1 MDDGEDRD
9 MTAILPF
16 RSSPR
21 RELADP
27 VGVELRFEA
36 RDRNGLERGRMLSLP
51 RNAIADWVRQQ
62 VDQSAGSVPSSV
74 AITAPSMMVFG
85 RARTS
90 PGMGLRSVLLAWL
103 CGIGLL
109 ASWLVPSTAQA
120 QASWEYS
127 PYRNLI
133 WLASGPSPELNAQV
147 QKEITADL
155 LLRGQSL
162 LGACWTLQISEP
174 PAELAADLALDV
186 ELITASDLETAA
198 EKSLLENDKL
208 FLIQLGSNPRETIIR
223 VREVDCRTRHL
234 GPVVER
240 RVRQPDRLAA
250 ETFSAMVQS
259 FAPLVRIESGEE
271 KTLVTRLR
279 AGGLITDPASPAYV
293 DTGDF
298 LQPIVRRN
306 DRLGKPTRIDV
317 VDWTFLE
324 VTKRNETNP
333 NLLECH
339 VHSAMRSPI
348 RGRGGSRR
356 EQYALGLRLTFKET
370 RVEVLA
376 QVPSKETP
384 YALPGLEV
392 YAKRPSTDPP
402 PQTPEEKLAES
413 KANPAELLGYTDW
426 RGSYTVQPG
435 TQPLR
440 MVYLKN
446 GGQLLRRLPIVPGLQ
461 PVLRVDVPDDDPRLM
476 AEGFIRGFHAEIM
489 DVVAQRKILEV
500 RIRKRI
506 EEAKVEEATQLI
518 VELRGLPSRND
529 MTRKLDQGQNRQ
541 IKSPN
546 RFVQGHIDTMYADT
560 RTMINQYLNP
570 DLPDRLSAE
579 LNKVAS
585 RP

>member
-1 MDDGEDRD
+1 
-9 MTAILPF
+9 MTGPSLAYPSRSPLPF
-16 RSSPR
+16 SPAR
-21 RELADP
+21 AAVANRVATYVLTHQVRTAAPNDPIVRGSKVLADSSDSP
-27 VGVELRFEA
+27 TASSYRLFQAAARFLWRFAGVSRFMKSTLLGSHA
-36 RDRNGLERGRMLSLP
+36 RLLAAVLVIGLG
-51 RNAIADWVRQQ
+51 
-62 VDQSAGSVPSSV
+62 
-74 AITAPSMMVFG
+74 T
-85 RARTS
+85 
-90 PGMGLRSVLLAWL
+90 VLLGPRA
-103 CGIGLL
+103 
-109 ASWLVPSTAQA
+109 ASA

-127 PYRNLI
+127 PYRNQVWI
-133 WLASGPSPELNAQV
+133 AFGPSPDLNAEVRDRVAQELV
-147 QKEITADL
+147 LRSQAILGPCWDL
-155 LLRGQSL
+155 NI
-162 LGACWTLQISEP
+162 AEP
-174 PAELAADLALDV
+174 PGELAVDLALDV
-186 ELITASDLETAA
+186 ELLAASELETHA

-208 FLIQLGSNPRETIIR
+208 FLVQLGTNPRETVIR

-234 GPVVER
+234 GPVIER
-240 RVRQPDRLAA
+240 RLRQSDRLAA
-250 ETFSAMVQS
+250 ETFSALVQS

-279 AGGLITDPASPAYV
+279 AGGLILDPESPAYV
-293 DTGDF
+293 DTGDV

-356 EQYALGLRLTFKET
+356 EQYALGLRLTFPNT
-370 RVEVLA
+370 RIDVLA

-392 YAKRPSTDPP
+392 YAKRPSTAPP
-402 PQTPEEKLAES
+402 PQTPEEKVAEA

-435 TQPLR
+435 DQPLR
-440 MVYLKN
+440 IVYLKN

-461 PVLRVDVPDDDPRLM
+461 PTHRIEVPDDDPRLM
-476 AEGFIRGFHAEIM
+476 AEGFIRGFHGEIM
-489 DVVAQRKILEV
+489 DLVAQRKILEV

-506 EEAKVEEATQLI
+506 EESKVEEATQLI
-518 VELRGLPSRND
+518 AELRSLPSRSD
-529 MTRKLDQGQNRQ
+529 MARRLDQAQNRQ

-546 RFVQGHIDTMYADT
+546 RFVQGHIDTMYGDT
-560 RTMINQYLNP
+560 RTMLNQYLNP
-570 DLPDRLSAE
+570 DLPNQLNAE
-579 LNKVAS
+579 LNKVAGG
-585 RP
+585 P